1 MRAGI
6 RPSLTGARRT
16 PILAVIQ
23 THLGEP
29 AMAQVAKLERTRGG
43 GESEL
48 LEMIRTRSMRLG
60 KFTLASGRESDLYLN
75 LKPTMMDPRG
85 AHLCAK
91 AFLDRVPPGTDYVG
105 GLEMGAVPV
114 ISALAAVSDIEG
126 RPVKTFFVRKTAKDH
141 GTKEVV
147 EGLATGESLA
157 GKKVLVTDDVATTGG
172 SVIKA
177 IEAAR
182 AAGAI
187 VTDALVIVDRQE
199 GGTEA
204 MAAIGVRLA
213 SVFVGDDF
221 R

>member
-1 MRAGI
+1 
-6 RPSLTGARRT
+6 
-16 PILAVIQ
+16 
-23 THLGEP
+23 
-29 AMAQVAKLERTRGG
+29 MAAVAKLERTRED

-48 LEMIRTRSMRLG
+48 LEIIRRRSIRIG

-91 AFLDRVPPGTDYVG
+91 AFLARLPAGTEYVG
-105 GLEMGAVPV
+105 GIAVGAIPV
-114 ISALAAVSDIEG
+114 IAALAAVSDIEG
-126 RPVKTFFVRKTAKDH
+126 KPVRTFFVRPAAKDH
-141 GTKEVV
+141 GTRELV
-147 EGLATGESLA
+147 EGLMGGESLA
-157 GKKVLVTDDVATTGG
+157 GKRVLVTDDVATTGG
-172 SVIKA
+172 SVIQA

-187 VTDALVIVDRQE
+187 VEDALVIVDRQE
-199 GGTEA
+199 GGAENLA
-204 MAAIGVRLA
+204 KLGVKLQ

>member
-1 MRAGI
+1 
-6 RPSLTGARRT
+6 
-16 PILAVIQ
+16 
-23 THLGEP
+23 
-29 AMAQVAKLERTRGG
+29 MAQVAKLERTRGG

-85 AHLCAK
+85 ARLCAE
-91 AFLDRVPPGTDYVG
+91 AFLARVPPGTDYVG

-114 ISALAAVSDIEG
+114 IAALAAVSDIAG
-126 RPVKTFFVRKTAKDH
+126 RPVKTFFVRKSAKDH

-157 GKKVLVTDDVATTGG
+157 GRRLLLVDDVATTGG

-182 AAGAI
+182 AAGG
-187 VTDALVIVDRQE
+187 VVEDALVIVDRQE

-204 MAAIGVRLA
+204 LAAIGVKLA

>member
-1 MRAGI
+1 
-6 RPSLTGARRT
+6 
-16 PILAVIQ
+16 
-23 THLGEP
+23 
-29 AMAQVAKLERTRGG
+29 
-43 GESEL
+43 
-48 LEMIRTRSMRLG
+48 
-60 KFTLASGRESDLYLN
+60 
-75 LKPTMMDPRG
+75 MMDPRG

-91 AFLDRVPPGTDYVG
+91 AFLARVPPGTDYVG

-126 RPVKTFFVRKTAKDH
+126 RPVRTFFVRKSAKDH
-141 GTKEVV
+141 GTREVV
-147 EGLATGESLA
+147 EGLMTGESLA
-157 GKKVLVTDDVATTGG
+157 GKRVLVTDDVATTGG

-204 MAAIGVRLA
+204 MAAIGVTLA

>member
-1 MRAGI
+1 
-6 RPSLTGARRT
+6 
-16 PILAVIQ
+16 
-23 THLGEP
+23 
-29 AMAQVAKLERTRGG
+29 MAQVAKLERTRGG

-48 LEMIRTRSMRLG
+48 LEMIRARSMRLG

-75 LKPTMMDPRG
+75 LKPTMMTARG
-85 AHLCAK
+85 ARLCAE
-91 AFLDRVPPGTDYVG
+91 AFLARVPPGTDYVG
-105 GLEMGAVPV
+105 GIEMGAVP
-114 ISALAAVSDIEG
+114 IIGALAAVSDIAG
-126 RPVKTFFVRKTAKDH
+126 RPLKTFFVRKAPKDH

-147 EGLATGESLA
+147 EGLTSGESLA
-157 GKKVLVTDDVATTGG
+157 GKRVLVTDDVATTGG

-187 VTDALVIVDRQE
+187 VEDALVLVDRQE
-199 GGTEA
+199 GGAENL
-204 MAAIGVRLA
+204 AALGVRLD